1 MASRLTF
8 LVLTSKTGVPRR
20 LSVNKY
26 LLYCLLIL
34 LAGLCAGG
42 IIGTRKH
49 RENILLKKEYQV
61 LVAKK
66 RQMESVGRSVAE
78 IKKEQRTIREL
89 LGLEDGTKYQ
99 TPASSGQEPADHG
112 TGPP

>member
-1 MASRLTF
+1 MASRLTL
-8 LVLTSKTGVPRR
+8 LVLTSKTGVPRK

-26 LLYCLLIL
+26 LLCCFLLL
-34 LAGLCAGG
+34 LAGLCASGV
-42 IIGTRKH
+42 IGARKH

-78 IKKEQRTIREL
+78 IRREQRNIREL
-89 LGLEDGTKYQ
+89 LGLDNDHK
-99 TPASSGQEPADHG
+99 PRMAARPGQESADQG
-112 TGPP
+112 SGP